1 MRHTTGTNFAVAM
14 KKSIILLA
22 VAFILGGCSSHT
34 EETAT
39 TNASA
44 PARTVAET
52 VISEGTPITSA
63 DLSITGM
70 TCSMGCGNMIKSAL
84 AKLPGVTNAE
94 VIFNEGDAANHA
106 IVTYDPAKVSDAD
119 MVKAVEGLEDGQ
131 YKVLAVGITKQ
142 VLKTG
147 ASEATEAE
155 KSEEV
160 NASVMEDVVVPSLF
174 GLLARL
180 LRI

>member
-1 MRHTTGTNFAVAM
+1 MRHTTKINFAVAM
-14 KKSIILLA
+14 KKSLVLLA
-22 VAFILGGCSSHT
+22 VAFILGACSSHT
-34 EETAT
+34 EETVAV
-39 TNASA
+39 NASA
-44 PARTVAET
+44 PSRTVAEA

-70 TCSMGCGNMIKSAL
+70 TCEMMCGGSIKDAL
-84 AKLPGVTNAE
+84 AKLPGITKTEIV
-94 VIFNEGDAANHA
+94 FNEGDQANHA
-106 IVTYDPAKVSDAD
+106 IVTYDPAQVSDGD
-119 MVKAVEGLEDGQ
+119 MVKTVEGLHDGQ

-147 ASEATEAE
+147 ASDAAEAE
-155 KSEEV
+155 KGDEV
-160 NASVMEDVVVPSLF
+160 NASVMQDVVVPGVF